1 MLMFLLLHFFF
12 SSRRLH
18 TRCALVTGVQTCAL
32 PILANVR
39 LADLLD
45 ALLKKGRIGAA
56 GLIVV
61 TGSVERQNPAGPP
74 DRHAPVQQHPVDQ
87 LALPIRPQSF
97 RLMTSC
103 SISRSSVRSATI
115 FSSRLF
121 SSSSSRSRRLSDGSS
136 PAYFFFQIGRASGRE
151 RVCQY
156 V

>member
-1 MLMFLLLHFFF
+1 MRISDW
-12 SSRRLH
+12 SSDV
-18 TRCALVTGVQTCAL
+18 CSS
-32 PILANVR
+32 
-39 LADLLD
+39 DLD

-115 FSSRLF
+115 FLSRLF
-121 SSSSSRSRRLSDGSS
+121 SSSSSRSRRISDRSEEHTS
-136 PAYFFFQIGRASGRE
+136 ELQSLMRTSYA
-151 RVCQY
+151 
-156 V
+156 